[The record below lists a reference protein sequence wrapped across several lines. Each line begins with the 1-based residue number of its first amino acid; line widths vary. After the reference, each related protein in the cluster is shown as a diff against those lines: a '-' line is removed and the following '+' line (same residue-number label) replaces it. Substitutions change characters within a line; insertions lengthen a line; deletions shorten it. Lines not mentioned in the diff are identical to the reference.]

1 MVKMLSNMESGQD
14 GFYGYKFEA
23 QGQGWWLYLPSPTMS
38 TSNEE
43 FHWPWQ
49 YDFPPFFT
57 LQPNEETRRKQMDA
71 WCQLV
76 LSYFQ
81 SKKQLSVDVSTL
93 MVSQCELFS
102 NPKINRKAN
111 SQLIKAIFDELYRR
125 GNLEW
130 QDRSHKTASIQW
142 RKASSWAA
150 DIEKWVRA
158 TGRGNSVCTI
168 YEITDGDDTEE
179 ALRYLEKRGK
189 AEIMEGGEG
198 VKFFI

>member
-1 MVKMLSNMESGQD
+1 M
-14 GFYGYKFEA
+14 
-23 QGQGWWLYLPSPTMS
+23 PSA
-38 TSNEE
+38 NEE
-43 FHWPWQ
+43 FSWPWQ

-57 LQPNEETRRKQMDA
+57 LQPNEETRHKQMDA

-81 SKKQLSVDVSTL
+81 SKKLFSVDVSTL
-93 MVSQCELFS
+93 MTSRCELFS
-102 NPKINRKAN
+102 NAKINRKAN
-111 SQLIKAIFDELYRR
+111 PQLIQTIFDELHRR

-130 QDRSHKTASIQW
+130 QDRSHKVASIQW

-158 TGRGNSVCTI
+158 TGRGNTVCTI
-168 YEITDGDDTEE
+168 YEITDGDDTEGEPFHGLDRAVITE
-179 ALRYLEKRGK
+179 ALRYLEKHGK
-189 AEIMEGGEG
+189 AEIMDGGEG